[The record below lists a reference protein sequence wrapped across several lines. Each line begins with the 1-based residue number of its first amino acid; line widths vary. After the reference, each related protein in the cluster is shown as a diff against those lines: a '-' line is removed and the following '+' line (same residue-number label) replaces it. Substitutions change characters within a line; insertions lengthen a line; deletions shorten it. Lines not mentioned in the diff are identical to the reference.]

1 MLKKVCTNRL
11 LSLQPWTRR
20 LIFLPGVPSWRKVPG
35 VSRSFGSCTDAVHL
49 NGVIVE
55 KVDRCVVLHMER
67 GENRV
72 NREFVNVMNQ
82 AFDLAERYIQN
93 LLSHTHRLVR
103 PILCMCVQYM
113 YKMYVFGLK
122 GGGW

>member
-1 MLKKVCTNRL
+1 MQGGELDGLGNGRHKYKLLVNCDSMMQRLMLKKVCTNRL
-11 LSLQPWTRR
+11 LSLRPWIRR

-82 AFDLAERYIQN
+82 AFDLAERYI
-93 LLSHTHRLVR
+93 
-103 PILCMCVQYM
+103 
-113 YKMYVFGLK
+113 
-122 GGGW
+122 